1 MLPNLT
7 ADTAILAVSAP
18 RHLNVPHYEAPGCH
32 QYWGQSKQV
41 RPASAKPG
49 NVHVRKVRQSDWELM
64 RE

>member
-1 MLPNLT
+1 MKQITILTSRYAETGNLKET
-7 ADTAILAVSAP
+7 RQNDCLSK
-18 RHLNVPHYEAPGCH
+18 LNDG
-32 QYWGQSKQV
+32 KQV